1 MAVHFRHAGTSLLK
15 VLLADEV
22 DERAEALTEHLRAAG
37 VEQIVRVAAEERLIE
52 AVERHAPDLVI
63 VDMSRADRDSLEPI
77 REVTASNPKPIV
89 MFCDSD
95 DHAFMEEAIG
105 AGVSSYNVR
114 GTSLPD
120 VKPIVQAA
128 VAIFRRY
135 QKVAGDL
142 KIAEARLDEHAVIQ
156 QAKNRLMHERNI
168 TEPQAYKWLRERAMN
183 RGKRIAEIAR
193 ELVASRQRD

>member
-1 MAVHFRHAGTSLLK
+1 MK
-15 VLLADEV
+15 VLVADEM
-22 DERAEALTEHLRAAG
+22 DERAEALMRHLLEAG
-37 VEQIVRVAAEERLIE
+37 VEQVVRVAANERLIE
-52 AVERHAPDLVI
+52 AVKCHAPDVLI

-77 REVTASNPKPIV
+77 REVTASDPKPIV
-89 MFCDSD
+89 MFTDCN
-95 DHAFMEEAIG
+95 DHAFMEDAII

-114 GTSLPD
+114 GTSLPE

-142 KIAEARLDEHAVIQ
+142 QIAETRLDEHAMVQ
-156 QAKNRLMHERNI
+156 QAKTQLMRERNI
-168 TEPQAYKWLRERAMN
+168 SEPQAYKWLRERAMD

-193 ELVASRQRD
+193 ELLASRKQD